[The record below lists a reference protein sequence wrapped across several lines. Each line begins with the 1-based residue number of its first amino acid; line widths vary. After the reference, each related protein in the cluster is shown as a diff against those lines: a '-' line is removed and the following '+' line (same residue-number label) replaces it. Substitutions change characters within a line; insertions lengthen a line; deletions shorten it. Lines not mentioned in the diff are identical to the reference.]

1 MLTPR
6 QLLWLAKPRQ
16 KQRAR
21 ISPKFSTFR
30 IPWFTIITTWLMCTT
45 TIITTFTITTT
56 RSLMAKQTTL
66 RVLTLPQ
73 ISNLVRTT
81 RLWLQM
87 RVSCYAQGSSR
98 SLQSLPGA
106 TCSTTML
113 QKRTSVAKWAA
124 RCLLHSIRS
133 RVRHWGKPKSI
144 QVGQS
149 VWRCLQPIS
158 FMQGRQ
164 IDATSWRQI
173 TRPLRA
179 DAISSC
185 LLQLSSC
192 SRRRTYYPGLL

>member
-6 QLLWLAKPRQ
+6 QLKKLAKPKQ
-16 KQRAR
+16 MQRAR
-21 ISPKFSTFR
+21 INPKFSISR
-30 IPWFTIITTWLMCTT
+30 IQLFTIITMWLMCTT
-45 TIITTFTITTT
+45 TIITTSTITTT
-56 RSLMAKQTTL
+56 RSLMANLTTR
-66 RVLTLPQ
+66 RVRTLPL

-81 RLWLQM
+81 RLWPQM
-87 RVSCYAQGSSR
+87 RVLCYAQGSSR
-98 SLQSLPGA
+98 SLQSLQGA
-106 TCSTTML
+106 TCSTKMR
-113 QKRTSVAKWAA
+113 QKRTSAAKWAA
-124 RCLLHSIRS
+124 RCLLHSTRS

-149 VWRCLQPIS
+149 VWRCLRPIS

-164 IDATSWRQI
+164 IVATSWRQI